1 MQSKNDNLMDVDALM
16 DAKFGKEGTPQ
27 REEFRKKAYAYY
39 VGQIIRDAR
48 KEEKI
53 SQEELAKK
61 VGTNKSYVSRIEHG
75 LIEPTIGTFY
85 RIIDALGMK
94 VEIVRPVE

>member
-1 MQSKNDNLMDVDALM
+1 MPTKNNDLFDVDKLMDE
-16 DAKFGKEGTPQ
+16 KYGKEGSPQ
-27 REEFRKKAYAYY
+27 REAFRNNAYAYY

-53 SQEELAKK
+53 TQGELASK
-61 VGTNKSYVSRIEHG
+61 VGSNKSYISKIEHG

-85 RIIDALGMK
+85 RIIDALGLK
-94 VEIVRPVE
+94 VEITKPIG